1 MTMRPLL
8 LTTLTFFMGI
18 GALNPPLSAAQT
30 AGTLASD
37 LLSTVQ
43 AIRLSDAT
51 NIKGDDDDTPASDTD
66 GDGVTDDVDL
76 CPDTPN
82 GETVDSD
89 GCSDSQKDSDTDGVA
104 DDIDLCPDTPI
115 GESVDSDGCS
125 DSQKDSDTDGVADD
139 IDLCPNTPIGESV
152 DSDGCSDSQKDSDT
166 DGVADDID
174 LCPNTPIGES
184 VDSDGCSASQNDPEA
199 SVKQVYEDDVDKLI
213 VSAAGGCTSSGC
225 HGRAGAPG
233 GLRLYSAGED
243 NNITLNYESFVR
255 YIGSNS
261 ADKLVTKISGGSGH
275 GGGTRYRSDTAEFAT
290 IEAWAISVEALP

>member
-1 MTMRPLL
+1 MLTLIKLSLPL
-8 LTTLTFFMGI
+8 TSG
-18 GALNPPLSAAQT
+18 
-30 AGTLASD
+30 
-37 LLSTVQ
+37 LLSLALFSPSYSTASSGEMASELISTLQMVRTGNTQ
-43 AIRLSDAT
+43 
-51 NIKGDDDDTPASDTD
+51 NIKDNDTGTTPPALDTD
-66 GDGVTDDVDL
+66 MDGVTDDADL

-82 GETVDSD
+82 GET
-89 GCSDSQKDSDTDGVA
+89 
-104 DDIDLCPDTPI
+104 
-115 GESVDSDGCS
+115 
-125 DSQKDSDTDGVADD
+125 
-139 IDLCPNTPIGESV
+139 V

-199 SVKQVYEDDVDKLI
+199 SVKQVYEDDVNKLI

-261 ADKLVTKISGGSGH
+261 ADKLMTKISGGSGH
-275 GGGTRYRSDTAEFAT
+275 GGRTRYRSDTAEFAT

>member
-8 LTTLTFFMGI
+8 LTTLTFFIGI
-18 GALNPPLSAAQT
+18 GALNTPLSAAQT
-30 AGTLASD
+30 GGTLASD

-43 AIRLSDAT
+43 AIRASDAT

-66 GDGVTDDVDL
+66 GDGVTDDV
-76 CPDTPN
+76 
-82 GETVDSD
+82 
-89 GCSDSQKDSDTDGVA
+89 
-104 DDIDLCPDTPI
+104 
-115 GESVDSDGCS
+115 
-125 DSQKDSDTDGVADD
+125 
-139 IDLCPNTPIGESV
+139 
-152 DSDGCSDSQKDSDT
+152 
-166 DGVADDID
+166 D

-199 SVKQVYEDDVDKLI
+199 SVKQVYEDDVNELI

-261 ADKLVTKISGGSGH
+261 ADKLMTKISGGSGH
-275 GGGTRYRSDTAEFAT
+275 GGGTRYASDAAEFAT

>member
-1 MTMRPLL
+1 MLTLIKLSLPL
-8 LTTLTFFMGI
+8 TSG
-18 GALNPPLSAAQT
+18 
-30 AGTLASD
+30 
-37 LLSTVQ
+37 LLSLALFSPSYSTASSGEIASELISTLQMVRTGNTQ
-43 AIRLSDAT
+43 
-51 NIKGDDDDTPASDTD
+51 NIKDNDTGTTPPALDTD
-66 GDGVTDDVDL
+66 MDGVTDDADL

-115 GESVDSDGCS
+115 GESVDS
-125 DSQKDSDTDGVADD
+125 
-139 IDLCPNTPIGESV
+139 N
-152 DSDGCSDSQKDSDT
+152 GCSDSQKDSDT

-199 SVKQVYEDDVDKLI
+199 SVKQVYEDDVNKLI

>member
-51 NIKGDDDDTPASDTD
+51 NIKGDDDGTPASDTD

-82 GETVDSD
+82 GET
-89 GCSDSQKDSDTDGVA
+89 
-104 DDIDLCPDTPI
+104 
-115 GESVDSDGCS
+115 
-125 DSQKDSDTDGVADD
+125 
-139 IDLCPNTPIGESV
+139 V

-261 ADKLVTKISGGSGH
+261 ADKLMTKISGGSGH
-275 GGGTRYRSDTAEFAT
+275 GGGTRYASDTAEFAT